1 MKLLRALNYIL
12 PPTDSYDMKVTHEGS
27 MKIYREMADNPP
39 EATEVPYKPR
49 RGSLNGVGGRNQI
62 ALVKTMTRASGVL
75 EALRLLG
82 GLERL
87 VDGVDG
93 EIIIK
98 PNCNT
103 DDPYPRDTHQETVG
117 AIAEALITAGAHPG
131 QIVVGD
137 MSGRF
142 RGLPTRATMENLGI
156 KAVAEELGLGLAYF
170 EEEDWV
176 RVQPPNAEHWPD
188 GITIPKR
195 IYEAGRVVF
204 TPILRSHSTATFTC
218 AMKLGVGLI
227 DARAREWLHNGER
240 HVEKLLEIN
249 TAYSV
254 DLVVS
259 DAMRMNTGYG
269 MDQRDEVS
277 PSVIIASD
285 SIVANDAVAVALM
298 RMYDTV
304 RVRYKPVWEHTQFV
318 EAARLGLGSPS
329 LDRVALKTSNLAG
342 DPYFD
347 ELVDEIKAELG

>member
-1 MKLLRALNYIL
+1 
-12 PPTDSYDMKVTHEGS
+12 MKVTHEGS
-27 MKIYREMADNPP
+27 MKIYQELAENPP
-39 EATEVPYKPR
+39 EAPVVPMKPR
-49 RGSLNGVGGRNQI
+49 RESLYRSGDRSQI
-62 ALVKTMTRASGVL
+62 ALVKTRDRTSGVL

-87 VDGVDG
+87 IEGVDG

-103 DDPYPRDTHQETVG
+103 DDPYPRDTHPEMVR
-117 AIAEALITAGAHPG
+117 AISEALIATGADPG
-131 QIVVGD
+131 QVVVGD

-156 KAVAEELGLGLAYF
+156 KTVADELGLGLAYF

-176 RVQPPNAEHWPD
+176 RVQPPHAEYWPD
-188 GITIPKR
+188 SITIPRR
-195 IYEAGRVVF
+195 IYEAERVVF

-227 DARAREWLHNGER
+227 DAKAREWLHNGER
-240 HVEKLLEIN
+240 HVEKLQEIN

-259 DAMRMNTGYG
+259 DAMKMNTGHG
-269 MDQRDEVS
+269 TDPEDEVS
-277 PSVIIASD
+277 PGVIIASD
-285 SIVANDAVAVALM
+285 NVVANDAVAVALM
-298 RMYDTV
+298 RRHGTV
-304 RVRYKPVWEHTQFV
+304 RVKETPVLEHAQFR
-318 EAARLGLGSPS
+318 ETARLGLGSPD

-342 DPYFD
+342 DPSFD
-347 ELVDEIKAELG
+347 ELVDDIRAELG

>member
-1 MKLLRALNYIL
+1 
-12 PPTDSYDMKVTHEGS
+12 MKVTHEGS
-27 MKIYREMADNPP
+27 MKIYREMAENQP
-39 EATEVPYKPR
+39 EAPVVPMKPR
-49 RGSLNGVGGRNQI
+49 RVSLYGAGGRSRV
-62 ALVKTMTRASGVL
+62 ALVKTRDRASGVL

-87 VDGVDG
+87 VEGVDG

-103 DDPYPRDTHQETVG
+103 DDPYPRDTHQETVK
-117 AIAEALITAGAHPG
+117 AIAEALITAGADPC
-131 QIVVGD
+131 QVVVGD

-142 RGLPTRATMENLGI
+142 RGLPTRATVENLGI
-156 KAVAEELGLGLAYF
+156 KTVAMELGLGLAYF

-176 RVQPPNAEHWPD
+176 RVQPPHAEYWPD
-188 GITIPKR
+188 GITIPRR
-195 IYEAGRVVF
+195 IYEADRVVL

-259 DAMRMNTGYG
+259 DAMRMNTGHG
-269 MDQRDEVS
+269 TDPGDEVS
-277 PSVIIASD
+277 PGVIITSD
-285 SIVANDAVAVALM
+285 GIVANDAVAVALM
-298 RMYDTV
+298 RRHGTV
-304 RVRYKPVWEHTQFV
+304 RVRDTPGWEHAQFR

-329 LDRVALKTSNLAG
+329 LDHMALKTFNLAG
-342 DPYFD
+342 DPSFD
-347 ELVDEIKAELG
+347 ELVDDIRTELS

>member
-1 MKLLRALNYIL
+1 
-12 PPTDSYDMKVTHEGS
+12 MKVTHEGS
-27 MKIYREMADNPP
+27 MKIYQEMAENPP
-39 EATEVPYKPR
+39 MAPVVPMNPR
-49 RGSLNGVGGRNQI
+49 RESTCGSGDRSQI
-62 ALVKTMTRASGVL
+62 ALVKTRDRASGIL

-87 VDGVDG
+87 VEGVDG

-103 DDPYPRDTHQETVG
+103 DDPYPRDTHPETVR
-117 AIAEALITAGAHPG
+117 AIAKALITAGADPG

-142 RGLPTRATMENLGI
+142 RGLPTRATVENLGI
-156 KAVAEELGLGLAYF
+156 KSVAEGLGLGLAYF

-176 RVQPPNAEHWPD
+176 RVRPPHAEYWPD
-188 GITIPKR
+188 GITIPRR
-195 IYEAGRVVF
+195 IYEADRVVF

-227 DARAREWLHNGER
+227 DANSREWLHNGER
-240 HVEKLLEIN
+240 HVEKLQEIN

-259 DAMRMNTGYG
+259 DAMKMNTGHG
-269 MDQRDEVS
+269 TDPGDAMS
-277 PSVIIASD
+277 PGVIIVSD

-298 RMYDTV
+298 RRHGTV
-304 RVRYKPVWEHTQFV
+304 RVRDTPVWMHAQFR

-329 LDRVALKTSNLAG
+329 LDHVALKTSNLAG
-342 DPYFD
+342 DPSFD
-347 ELVDEIKAELG
+347 ELVDEIRAELG